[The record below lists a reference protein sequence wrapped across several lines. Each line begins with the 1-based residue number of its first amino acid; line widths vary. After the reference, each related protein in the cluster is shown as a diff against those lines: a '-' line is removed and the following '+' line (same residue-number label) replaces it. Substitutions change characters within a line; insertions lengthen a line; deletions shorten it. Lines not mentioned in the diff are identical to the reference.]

1 MKIDGRCYC
10 GWVTFKAE
18 ADPERRTGFC
28 AFENAA
34 NVGTQL

>member
-18 ADPERRTGFC
+18 AEPENDEPGF
-28 AFENAA
+28 APLRMQP
-34 NVGTQL
+34 T